1 MDHFKK
7 SYQCLNLLGEENNN
21 SIFFQKQDAIATDTK
36 EIVLLCF
43 RGLYHRSDGY
53 IMPRR
58 EGQHTFE
65 L

>member
-36 EIVLLCF
+36 EIALLCF
-43 RGLYHRSDGY
+43 RGLYHRSDG
-53 IMPRR
+53 
-58 EGQHTFE
+58 
-65 L
+65 